1 MSDIKEMLKHSVQ
14 NVFSSTCDEHFESSI
29 DDLVEDMEVK
39 GYEVSY
45 DVINEGDWVSNGKNE
60 LMDNAVVEIT
70 VDGNTFYLGVSQTCS
85 KGEEPYFDEAEI
97 RFLKTKE
104 EYNKPKKITDFVF
117 NNQTITILSDKS
129 AKIGKQSFPTVE
141 DAIKSLI

>member
-1 MSDIKEMLKHSVQ
+1 MSDIKEMLKESIQ
-14 NVFSSTCDEHFESSI
+14 NVFSSTCDEHFEYSI
-29 DDLVEDMEVK
+29 DELIEDMEFK

-60 LMDNAVVEIT
+60 LMDNALVEIT

-85 KGEEPYFDEAEI
+85 KGEDPYFDEAEI

-104 EYNKPKKITDFVF
+104 EYNKPKKITDFIF
-117 NNQTITILSDKS
+117 NNQTIVILSDKS
-129 AKIGKQSFPTVE
+129 AKIGKQVFPTVE
-141 DAIKSLI
+141 EAVKSLL

>member
-1 MSDIKEMLKHSVQ
+1 MSDIKEMLKQSIQ
-14 NVFSSTCDEHFESSI
+14 NVFSSVSDEHFESSI

-60 LMDNAVVEIT
+60 LMDNAVIEIT

-141 DAIKSLI
+141 DAIKFLI

>member
-1 MSDIKEMLKHSVQ
+1 MSDIKEMLKQSIQ
-14 NVFSSTCDEHFESSI
+14 NVFSSVSDEHFESSI
-29 DDLVEDMEVK
+29 DDLVEDIEVK

-60 LMDNAVVEIT
+60 LMDNAIVEIT

>member
-1 MSDIKEMLKHSVQ
+1 MSDIKEMLKQSIQ
-14 NVFSSTCDEHFESSI
+14 NVFSSVSDEHFESSI

-60 LMDNAVVEIT
+60 LMDNAVVEII
-70 VDGNTFYLGVSQTCS
+70 VDGNTLYLGVSQTCS